1 MSLTRRLGIA
11 AGATVLSATALVGFG
26 AVPAMASPSFCVY
39 DLCVTEAAQT
49 YDVLYLH
56 TYANNQKV
64 TGHFEVQTPEH
75 TAPDSPD
82 NTYTPGNGWTFGLP
96 YGSDADYGSYCI
108 TLWKKLGPN
117 DYEDIAYGCITL

>member
-1 MSLTRRLGIA
+1 MSLIRRFGIV
-11 AGATVLSATALVGFG
+11 AGATVLSAAALIGVG
-26 AVPAMASPSFCVY
+26 AAPAMASPSFCIY

-64 TGHFEVQTPEH
+64 TGHFEVQTPEQTH
-75 TAPDSPD
+75 FNSPD
-82 NTYTPGNGWTFGLP
+82 GTYTPGNGATFALA
-96 YGSDADYGSYCI
+96 YGSNADYGSYCI
-108 TLWKKLGPN
+108 TLWKKLGTN